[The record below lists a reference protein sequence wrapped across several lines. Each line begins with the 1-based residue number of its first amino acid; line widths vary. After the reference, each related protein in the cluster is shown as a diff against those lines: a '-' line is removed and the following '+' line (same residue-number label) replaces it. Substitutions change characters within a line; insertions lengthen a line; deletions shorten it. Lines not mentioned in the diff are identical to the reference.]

1 MTALIIGIL
10 LIGFTVFS
18 ILPVGLDW
26 GREVL
31 LVLKGGIPILAVFIG
46 FVAVF
51 IGIADIKD
59 KIESKKEEQE
69 EAPEEGAARNS
80 EDRQ

>member
-1 MTALIIGIL
+1 MTALVVGIIL
-10 LIGFTVFS
+10 LAFTVFS
-18 ILPVGLDW
+18 VLPAGLDW

-31 LVLKGGIPILAVFIG
+31 LVLKGGVPILAAFIG

-59 KIESKKEEQE
+59 KLESRREEQE
-69 EAPEEGAARNS
+69 ELA
-80 EDRQ
+80 EDKESAGT